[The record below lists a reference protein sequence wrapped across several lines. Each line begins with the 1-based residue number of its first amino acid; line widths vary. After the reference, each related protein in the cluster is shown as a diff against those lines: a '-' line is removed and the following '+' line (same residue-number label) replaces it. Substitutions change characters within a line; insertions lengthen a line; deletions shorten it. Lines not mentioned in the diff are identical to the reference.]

1 MEPEREYVVSYGLL
15 GDVGRFRP
23 ANALNCRRGDLAVVH
38 SHRGVEVGQVL
49 CPATPRHAR
58 FLPDALAGT
67 LLRLAT
73 PEDER
78 ATEQARRRGQEV
90 FDEARRTAETLDLP
104 LEVIDTEVLLDND
117 HVVLHF
123 VRWAE
128 GDLRDLVSALST
140 HFSMHVL
147 LQDLTKAGAAHEEH
161 GCGDCGAGGC
171 GSGGCGT
178 GGCGS
183 CSSGAKADDVRAY
196 FAELREKMLS
206 RTRTTLL

>member
-1 MEPEREYVVSYGLL
+1 MEPEREYVISYGRL
-15 GDVGRFRP
+15 GDLGRFRP
-23 ANALNCRRGDLAVVH
+23 TNPLHCRRGDLAVVR

-73 PEDER
+73 QDDER
-78 ATEQARRRGQEV
+78 AADQARRRGHEV
-90 FDEARRTAETLDLP
+90 FEEARRRAETLALP
-104 LEVIDTEVLLDND
+104 MEVIDAEVLLDND

-123 VRWAE
+123 VRWTE
-128 GDLRDLVSALST
+128 GDLRELVSALST

-147 LQDLTKAGAAHEEH
+147 LQDLTRADTAHEKN
-161 GCGDCGAGGC
+161 GCGDCGSGGC
-171 GSGGCGT
+171 GSGGCGS
-178 GGCGS
+178 GGCAT

-206 RTRTTLL
+206 RTRTPLL